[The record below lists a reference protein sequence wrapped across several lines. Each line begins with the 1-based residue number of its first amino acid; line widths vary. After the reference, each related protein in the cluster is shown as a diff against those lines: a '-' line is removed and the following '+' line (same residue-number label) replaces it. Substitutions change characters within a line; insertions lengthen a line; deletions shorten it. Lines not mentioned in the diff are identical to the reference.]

1 MWRPSV
7 SWGGVSAT
15 EETTRPTVGSAG
27 VGVDVAPPVASDEV
41 TRIVARHQASWP
53 AYIRE
58 MIRFRD
64 LFFFLVL
71 RDIRVRYSQTVLGF
85 GWSVLQPFLQM
96 VVFSVF
102 FGALAGISS
111 GGVPYPVFS
120 IAAVV
125 PWTYFNNA
133 VTASST
139 SLITNASVVNKV
151 YFPRLF
157 IPLSPVAAGF
167 VDHAIGLVLLFCV
180 MGVYGI
186 APAFPAVLLLP
197 ALIVLLALVTAAIST
212 WLAALGGQYRD
223 VRYVTP
229 FVLQLLLF
237 VTPVIYV
244 VSSVP
249 ASVRAFYALNPLVGI
264 ISGFRAVLLDH
275 GGIPWGSMATSLVA
289 SLVLL
294 ATGLWYFRRVERA
307 FADIA

>member
-1 MWRPSV
+1 VTSTDEPAVLAPASRPEHEAAISTP
-7 SWGGVSAT
+7 S
-15 EETTRPTVGSAG
+15 EEL
-27 VGVDVAPPVASDEV
+27 
-41 TRIVARHQASWP
+41 TRIVAREHATWA
-53 AYIRE
+53 AYVRE
-58 MIRFRD
+58 MLRFRD

-71 RDIRVRYSQTVLGF
+71 RDIRVRYSQTVLGL

-102 FGALAGISS
+102 FGALAGIGS
-111 GGVPYPVFS
+111 GGLPYPVFS

-133 VTASST
+133 ATAGASS
-139 SLITNASVVNKV
+139 LISNSTLVTKV

-157 IPLSPVAAGF
+157 IPLSPVAAGL
-167 VDHAIGLVLLFCV
+167 VDHAIGLVLLFGV

-186 APAFPAVLLLP
+186 VPPFPAVLLLP
-197 ALIVLLALVTAAIST
+197 FLIALLVLVSAATSI

-223 VRYVTP
+223 IRYITP

-249 ASVRAFYALNPLVGI
+249 ASLRPFYAINPLVGVV
-264 ISGFRAVLLDH
+264 SGFRAVLLGH
-275 GGIPWGSMATSLVA
+275 SAIPWGAISTSAIATFL
-289 SLVLL
+289 LL
-294 ATGLWYFRRVERA
+294 AGGLWYFRRVERA